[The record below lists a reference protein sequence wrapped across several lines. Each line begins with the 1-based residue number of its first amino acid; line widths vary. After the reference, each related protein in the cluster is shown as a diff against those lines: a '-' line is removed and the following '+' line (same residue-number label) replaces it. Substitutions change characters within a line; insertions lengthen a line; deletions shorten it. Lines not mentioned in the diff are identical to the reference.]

1 MPNIHQVRRVL
12 LRSPAVVAEAA
23 NNLSIDGSA
32 HNAGTGATTTVT
44 LSTTLSNDIIYVVVY
59 SNGGGGSPLSV
70 SGSTLGAFTHR
81 ASANNNDLSA
91 YWKLAASPLTN
102 EVITVTPIGAAF
114 DSVTA
119 FAVNGA
125 ANTSSPFDAN
135 AAIPLTDTTA
145 AADPSTATTTSANT
159 FIIGAFRMSAESSPT
174 AGTGFTAIQLNGDYL
189 LVEYKIVT
197 SAQTGLSV
205 PVGTGVGDSTRSI
218 VDAIAG

>member
-1 MPNIHQVRRVL
+1 MVHMTL
-12 LRSPAVVAEAA
+12 LGAGKPPAAA
-23 NNLSIDGSA
+23 GSSLSLDGSA

-59 SNGGGGSPLSV
+59 SNGGGGVGALTV
-70 SGSTLGAFTHR
+70 SGSTLGAFAR
-81 ASANNNDLSA
+81 RVGASTNDLST
-91 YWKLAASPLTN
+91 YWKHAASPLTN
-102 EVITVTPIGAAF
+102 EIITVTPGGAAF

-125 ANTSSPFDAN
+125 ANTSSPFDSN
-135 AAIPLTDTTA
+135 GAIPLADATA
-145 AADPSTATTTSANT
+145 PTDPSTADTTSANT

-174 AGTGFTAIQLNGDYL
+174 AGAGFTAIQLNGDYL

-205 PVGTGVGDSTRSI
+205 PIGTGVGDSSRSI